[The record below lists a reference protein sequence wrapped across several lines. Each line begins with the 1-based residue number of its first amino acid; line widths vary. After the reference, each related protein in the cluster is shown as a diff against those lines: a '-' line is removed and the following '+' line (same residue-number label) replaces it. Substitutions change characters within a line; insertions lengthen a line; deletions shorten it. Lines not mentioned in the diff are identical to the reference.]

1 MAAKIGGLQLT
12 NHAPGQPITG
22 TLFWLHGYETVG
34 AVELATGT
42 SIVAVKL
49 YPGDGN
55 PEFKEPIVI
64 MLAVQDIENFFKAI
78 RIAGRDCIQ
87 MFEKAERRDF
97 SHRSRY
103 LRCCTDKNKQ
113 QQL

>member
-1 MAAKIGGLQLT
+1 MPPKTGELQLT
-12 NHAPGQPITG
+12 THSPGQPIAG
-22 TLFWLHGYETVG
+22 KVFWLHGYETVG

-78 RIAGRDCIQ
+78 RIAEAGLCPNIRDGGT
-87 MFEKAERRDF
+87 A
-97 SHRSRY
+97 
-103 LRCCTDKNKQ
+103 
-113 QQL
+113 